1 MENSHE
7 ITDSTDWLDTP
18 LKLLAPLE
26 SALRCQVCKDFYDTP
41 MITSCS
47 HTFCSLCIR
56 RCLSSDGRC
65 PACREGDQVLKL
77 RRNWAVQE
85 LLNTFNTARP
95 AVLELARNFK
105 SMKDQESN
113 RVPEPQHKK
122 RKANH
127 MEQPEVVSLVEASPP
142 RLRTRSRSTQ
152 VVQQAPEDIPQVVDD
167 SQGEGEEEEYIPAGM
182 TTCPVCARSMTI
194 QAVSSHI
201 DRCLAESEA
210 AQAPPSRHQS
220 TFGLLPRAQNSPNK
234 QLNRL
239 PTLNYDVMNQS
250 QLRKKFKELGIP
262 AEGAKDLMKRRH
274 TEWVNLWNA
283 NCDSQNPKSRMQLL
297 RELRVW
303 EDTQGGGSMR
313 PVFDRNNVTGKDFDA
328 AGWSANHNDDFKR
341 LIASARKKTDAQ
353 VRSTIPG
360 ASEANG
366 PASTPPDGL
375 QNNVVEDLDDY

>member
-95 AVLELARNFK
+95 AVLELARNFN

-113 RVPEPQHKK
+113 RIPEPQHKK

-127 MEQPEVVSLVEASPP
+127 MEQPEVVSLVEASP
-142 RLRTRSRSTQ
+142 RGYGHDQ
-152 VVQQAPEDIPQVVDD
+152 GAPN
-167 SQGEGEEEEYIPAGM
+167 QGEGEEEEYITAGM

-194 QAVSSHI
+194 QAVNGHI
-201 DRCLAESEA
+201 DRCLAETEA
-210 AQAPPSRHQS
+210 AQAPPSTRHQT
-220 TFGLLPRAQNSPNK
+220 TFG
-234 QLNRL
+234 L

-313 PVFDRNNVTGKDFDA
+313 PAFDRNNVTGKDFDA

-366 PASTPPDGL
+366 PASTPPNAL
-375 QNNVVEDLDDY
+375 QNKVVEDLGDH